1 MVTWSPAFSRAFD
14 NLLGFTFE
22 FSLANDNANGIRL
35 FRYKVVSIQVVLIQA
50 EVNSFHA

>member
-22 FSLANDNANGIRL
+22 FSLANDNANDNANGIRL
-35 FRYKVVSIQVVLIQA
+35 FRYKVVLIQA